1 MFRNRI
7 LRSALVVATTL
18 WATAACAC
26 NVPVFRYALERWTPD
41 RYDVAVFH
49 REPLTAEQQALLDGL
64 KRAGPEGLANL
75 EVNSVLLGG
84 ELKEPQQR
92 LWNAQQNA
100 TPPWLVLRHPRQ
112 KVLAQSIW
120 TGPLNA
126 ESIQM
131 LKSSPARRDLAQKL
145 LGGDAVIWLLLESG
159 DEQEDER
166 ISQLVETESRHLE
179 QTLVLPQPSP
189 LDPPMTAALPL
200 KIAFSQV
207 RVARSDPAERLLV
220 NMLFAWDPSL
230 AEVKKP
236 MLFPIFGRG
245 RVVPPAVGEEI
256 RAEAMRDM
264 AEFLTGPCSCQI
276 KEMNPGYDLLLTA
289 NWDALSGYQEVMLA
303 EAPPLTG
310 LAQFA
315 AQVDNASSAAATQ
328 PTAAP
333 LTPKPAL
340 ATVSDSPPATSR
352 SLARNLVWALGA
364 GVGFLGVATLVVRV
378 RGNRRPR

>member
-1 MFRNRI
+1 MAA
-7 LRSALVVATTL
+7 ALWT
-18 WATAACAC
+18 TAACAC

-41 RYDVAVFH
+41 RYDVTVFH
-49 REPLTAEQQALLDGL
+49 REALTAEQQALLDGL
-64 KRAGPEGLANL
+64 KLAGPEGLANL
-75 EVNSVLLGG
+75 EVTTVLLGG
-84 ELKEPQQR
+84 ELKEPQRR
-92 LWNAQQNA
+92 LWNAQQNP

-112 KVLAQSIW
+112 KVLTQSIW
-120 TGPLNA
+120 AGPLNA
-126 ESIQM
+126 EAIQM

-145 LGGDAVIWLLLESG
+145 LGGDAVIWLLLASG
-159 DEQEDER
+159 DEREDER
-166 ISQLVETESRHLE
+166 FSQLVETESRRLE
-179 QTLVLPQPSP
+179 QTLVLPEPSP

-207 RVARSDPAERLLV
+207 RVARSDPAERFLV

-256 RAEAMRDM
+256 RPEAMRDM

-289 NWDALSGYQEVMLA
+289 NWDALSGYQEVMIG

-315 AQVDNASSAAATQ
+315 AQVDNAPSSEAAQPAVAPSAT
-328 PTAAP
+328 
-333 LTPKPAL
+333 KPAL
-340 ATVSDSPPATSR
+340 ATVSDSPPATKR
-352 SLARNLVWALGA
+352 SLARSLMWALGA
-364 GVGFLGVATLVVRV
+364 GVGFLGLATLVVRV
-378 RGNRRPR
+378 RSSRGLR